1 MPITP
6 KRLPFFDHI
15 AELRRRIVVI
25 AVTVLTL
32 SMVLYTW
39 GWQIYDFVLAPVLPL
54 LTVKP
59 QVFTPFGT
67 FGLRFQVAFYASLV
81 VGAPIIIWQIMAFF
95 LPALKEKERRYVIPT
110 ITMAVVLFL
119 GGVAFC
125 YTIILGPAF
134 TLDLAQGGTSI
145 GVIPDAQ
152 KFFQGVIMLLIGF
165 GIGFELPIIVFYLVI
180 FNIVPYAKLR
190 AAVASGVRGADA
202 GCFRCNARLV
212 AADDGRSVPR
222 ARACSTKAAC
232 CSRGSSCASGSPP
245 RSARNSRCTATT
257 SPDNE
262 DDAS

>member
-6 KRLPFFDHI
+6 KRLPFFEHI

-25 AVTVLTL
+25 AATVLVL
-32 SMVLYTW
+32 SMALYTW

-95 LPALKEKERRYVIPT
+95 LPALKEKERRYVLPT
-110 ITMAVVLFL
+110 ITMAILLFL

-134 TLDLAQGGTSI
+134 SWIFAQGGTSI

-165 GIGFELPIIVFYLVI
+165 GIGFELPIVVFYLVI

-190 AAVASGVRGADA
+190 AQWRVVYVVLMLVASAATPDWSPLTMGGLYLALVLLYEGSMLFARVTLRKRIAAQKAEELALWGDDESDAEADA
-202 GCFRCNARLV
+202 
-212 AADDGRSVPR
+212 S
-222 ARACSTKAAC
+222 
-232 CSRGSSCASGSPP
+232 
-245 RSARNSRCTATT
+245 
-257 SPDNE
+257 
-262 DDAS
+262 